1 MMATP
6 SSIRLLDI
14 FGRFLM
20 NWMIVS
26 EKDFLNFL
34 LDRIG
39 VLSADWEN

>member
-1 MMATP
+1 MMVTP
-6 SSIRLLDI
+6 SSIRPLDI

-20 NWMIVS
+20 NWTMVS
-26 EKDFLNFL
+26 GKDFLNFL